1 MRGGFGEK
9 AVRGGGGHDDNDRD
23 KKGGG
28 VGMNRAG
35 RKYFEAA
42 RHDIISSK
50 PCHINPPLNNIIM
63 ASAVPSTSAHTLD
76 HGPPV
81 PLFTH
86 TTQYRHYLFA
96 PTTPPRIAL
105 SSTDRDANVDEEA
118 ARLLQQYY
126 LLRLPLLSKAFGLSE
141 KVLATSMSYFKRYWL
156 QRGVAEPL
164 EEGAG
169 GGGKKRLRG
178 AKGVKV
184 VMLNCLYLAT
194 KTHSTPIALPAFAAR
209 ISSGGGGAPDEA
221 VVKETED
228 SVRDHEFE
236 VATVLN
242 WQFRVTHAFE
252 AARGMALDLQCPSS
266 SSTGPPPLEA
276 ETLKKLLGPLNTA
289 SHSLRLTDAEFRYTP
304 SQLALGTWWY
314 LAKGQDE
321 GGSVLDESERSS
333 LRALLEAWVKAKEEA
348 TAAVVKEKTSSSSTK
363 KGPAGAAH
371 GANGTSNGSTPADS
385 ASSTATLSSSSL
397 SKSAEEVSA
406 LISQGMA
413 LEARLKGKDALEQVK
428 AIDARLKEWAA
439 GKEKQEDEVAAST
452 TVKRKAEDGDD
463 LAAKRA
469 KVDAGGLV
477 DSDDE
482 M

>member
-1 MRGGFGEK
+1 
-9 AVRGGGGHDDNDRD
+9 
-23 KKGGG
+23 
-28 VGMNRAG
+28 
-35 RKYFEAA
+35 
-42 RHDIISSK
+42 
-50 PCHINPPLNNIIM
+50 M

-105 SSTDRDANVDEEA
+105 PSTDRDANVDEEA

-164 EEGAG
+164 EEGG

-184 VMLNCLYLAT
+184 VMLICLYLAT

-252 AARGMALDLQCPSS
+252 AVRGMSLELQCPSS
-266 SSTGPPPLEA
+266 SSSSSSGATPLDA

-314 LAKGQDE
+314 LTKGDD
-321 GGSVLDESERSS
+321 GGSVLGESERSS

-348 TAAVVKEKTSSSSTK
+348 AAAVVKEKTSSSAK
-363 KGPAGAAH
+363 KAS
-371 GANGTSNGSTPADS
+371 GANGTANGSNGSTAADS

-397 SKSAEEVSA
+397 LKTAEEVSA
-406 LISQGMA
+406 LISQGQA
-413 LEARLKGKDALEQVK
+413 LEVRLKGKDALEQVK

-439 GKEKQEDEVAAST
+439 GKEKQEDEVAASS
-452 TVKRKAEDGDD
+452 TVKRKAEDGEDP
-463 LAAKRA
+463 AAKRA
-469 KVDAGGLV
+469 KVDGGGGLV

-482 M
+482 V